1 MSFNTKSVAVYPTA
15 TAVKIEEPSNTEYTF
30 TEIIIHSS
38 NNNNNNSNTNNNN
51 NTNTSE
57 IKGILK
63 KPDDDTSGE
72 NILLCVKTVMFTI
85 LLAFTLPFIVCNL
98 YYAYNDDS
106 CVTINP
112 DNFGVN
118 LQAYLAVDGI
128 ILAVALFVIML
139 SAYCFVKEGPNG
151 DHCCLYTFGKLATI
165 FGMAWTI
172 IGSVIFWKFIDNKRC
187 DGPVYNYVSAQL
199 VIKIVCYFFRIMSN
213 INNNN
218 NK

>member
-15 TAVKIEEPSNTEYTF
+15 TAVKIEEPTNTEYTF

-38 NNNNNNSNTNNNN
+38 TNN
-51 NTNTSE
+51 NTNSSE

-63 KPDDDTSGE
+63 KPEPESGE

-118 LQAYLAVDGI
+118 LQTYLAVDGI

-139 SAYCFVKEGPNG
+139 SAYCFVKEGPND
-151 DHCCLYTFGKLATI
+151 DHCCLYTFGKFATI